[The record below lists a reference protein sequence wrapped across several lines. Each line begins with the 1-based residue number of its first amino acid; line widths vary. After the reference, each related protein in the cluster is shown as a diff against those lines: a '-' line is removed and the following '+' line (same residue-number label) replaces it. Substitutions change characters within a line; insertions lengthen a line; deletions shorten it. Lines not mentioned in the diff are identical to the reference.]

1 MSTVLVTDDDPRVRS
16 ALRALLENGHL
27 HVIEARDGA
36 ECLRMV
42 DDQRP
47 DLLLLDL
54 NMPVMDGW
62 GVLRELG
69 HRPGMPIII
78 ISAHLDEQDMVLG
91 LRAGADDYVTK
102 PFRNAELLAR
112 VDARLRRPPDDDD
125 YRREDGP
132 ATGFT
137 SREREVIRMIA
148 QGASNDDI
156 AARLVLSTST
166 VKYHVTNI
174 MRKLGVT
181 NRTSAA
187 RAAARRGL
195 VG

>member
-1 MSTVLVTDDDPRVRS
+1 MSTVLVTDDDPRVRA
-16 ALRALLENGHL
+16 ALRAMFEHDHL
-27 HVIEARDGA
+27 HVIEARDGT

-102 PFRNAELLAR
+102 PFSEC
-112 VDARLRRPPDDDD
+112 
-125 YRREDGP
+125 
-132 ATGFT
+132 
-137 SREREVIRMIA
+137 
-148 QGASNDDI
+148 GASGQGRCPP
-156 AARLVLSTST
+156 AA
-166 VKYHVTNI
+166 
-174 MRKLGVT
+174 
-181 NRTSAA
+181 SA
-187 RAAARRGL
+187 
-195 VG
+195 